1 MSKWK
6 LLVIYKQKLESYV
19 LHLLKAGA
27 WNNVELAFNG
37 SSLKGRVRSVNE
49 DQSAF
54 ETVEEMPF
62 SGNCF
67 SEGSVHIRIVN
78 KLYHIYACKHLK
90 K

>member
-1 MSKWK
+1 M
-6 LLVIYKQKLESYV
+6 
-19 LHLLKAGA
+19 
-27 WNNVELAFNG
+27 
-37 SSLKGRVRSVNE
+37 NE

-62 SGNCF
+62 SGNCI

-90 K
+90 KKYMLKNLNVLKIMHMMPNDV

>member
-54 ETVEEMPF
+54 ETAEEMPF
-62 SGNCF
+62 SGNRI
-67 SEGSVHIRIVN
+67 SKDSIHIKIVK
-78 KLYHIYACKHLK
+78 KLYHKYICV
-90 K
+90 